1 MPFGEGAAYLQPDLC
16 LQGSPAAWLH
26 HALPKL
32 AEIIRLQDP
41 SAIKIEVATYATWYP
56 DFR

>member
-1 MPFGEGAAYLQPDLC
+1 M
-16 LQGSPAAWLH
+16 
-26 HALPKL
+26 L

-41 SAIKIEVATYATWYP
+41 SAIKIEVATYATLYP

>member
-1 MPFGEGAAYLQPDLC
+1 M
-16 LQGSPAAWLH
+16 
-26 HALPKL
+26 L